1 MLSVID
7 IYDFFICCKANLFII
22 GNAKQVEFTVLLI
35 KMFLNT
41 NAGLAFFFSFLFCF
55 LFPSCTLIWG
65 TSSSDGRE
73 KEVGSDIKWKTFVST
88 K

>member
-1 MLSVID
+1 VLSVID

-41 NAGLAFFFSFLFCF
+41 NAGLFLLLPLDLEY
-55 LFPSCTLIWG
+55 LFTLNQ
-65 TSSSDGRE
+65 
-73 KEVGSDIKWKTFVST
+73 
-88 K
+88 